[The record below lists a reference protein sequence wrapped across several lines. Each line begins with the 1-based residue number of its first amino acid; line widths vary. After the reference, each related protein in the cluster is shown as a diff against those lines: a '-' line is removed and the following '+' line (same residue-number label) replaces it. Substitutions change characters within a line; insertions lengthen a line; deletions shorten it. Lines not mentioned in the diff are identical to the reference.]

1 MGPRW
6 AERVPSCGG
15 RLGLPRELVRACRD
29 GVGSRLPASLHSFAV
44 ESVNFTPTYR
54 RRTLFQVDHVPG
66 HLRPR
71 NLRLGPDARKKASAF
86 IARSITGGAR
96 MPTLM
101 GRLGDLSNKSFSFLM
116 MVVGCALSADDGFFG
131 SKLSKAPDLRGVDAS
146 KGHGSDGAGPAPSC
160 PPAHSVAR
168 GFSFGR
174 SGRPGRPLR
183 RGRCV
188 CARQT

>member
-1 MGPRW
+1 
-6 AERVPSCGG
+6 
-15 RLGLPRELVRACRD
+15 
-29 GVGSRLPASLHSFAV
+29 
-44 ESVNFTPTYR
+44 VNFTPTYR
-54 RRTLFQVDHVPG
+54 RRTLFQVDHIPG
-66 HLRPR
+66 HLRPG

-96 MPTLM
+96 MPKLM

-116 MVVGCALSADDGFFG
+116 MLVGCALSADDGFFG

-168 GFSFGR
+168 GFLLADRVGR
-174 SGRPGRPLR
+174 VARCAGAGAFALAKLNSDLPNCASPPESGPRVRSPHEK
-183 RGRCV
+183 
-188 CARQT
+188 